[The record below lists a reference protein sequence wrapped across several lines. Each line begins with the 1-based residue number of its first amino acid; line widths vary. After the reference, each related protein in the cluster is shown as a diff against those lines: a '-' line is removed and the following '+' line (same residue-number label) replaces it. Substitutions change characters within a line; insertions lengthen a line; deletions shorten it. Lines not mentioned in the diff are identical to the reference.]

1 MAKENT
7 LLTIGNAYTKESIP
21 RQVIGLKYEVSEL
34 CMSAGGVKGP
44 PRLKDQKLV
53 GGYNETF

>member
-1 MAKENT
+1 M
-7 LLTIGNAYTKESIP
+7 LTIGNAYIKVSIP
-21 RQVIGLKYEVSEL
+21 RQVIGFSYEVSEL
-34 CMSAGGVKGP
+34 CMSAGGVKGS

>member
-1 MAKENT
+1 
-7 LLTIGNAYTKESIP
+7 
-21 RQVIGLKYEVSEL
+21 
-34 CMSAGGVKGP
+34 MSAGGVKGT

>member
-1 MAKENT
+1 
-7 LLTIGNAYTKESIP
+7 
-21 RQVIGLKYEVSEL
+21 
-34 CMSAGGVKGP
+34 MSAGGVKGS